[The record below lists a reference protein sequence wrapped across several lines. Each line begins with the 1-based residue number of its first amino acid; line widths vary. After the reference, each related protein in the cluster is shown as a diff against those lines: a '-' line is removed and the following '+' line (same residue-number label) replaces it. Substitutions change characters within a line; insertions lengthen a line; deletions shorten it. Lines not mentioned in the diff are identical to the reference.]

1 MRVVYQFGDNMDQNT
16 MDDIKHCVDN
26 ILRIPEGSIPLA
38 RELGTS
44 WRALSEITPDMEN
57 DYAVEIIE
65 KLETYEPRVAVDE
78 ITFEHDQDSGET
90 TVRIIF
96 EGGGDDEQ

>member
-1 MRVVYQFGDNMDQNT
+1 MRVVYQFGDNMDQDT
-16 MDDIKHCVDN
+16 MDDIKYCVDN

-38 RELGTS
+38 RRLGTS
-44 WRALSEITPDMEN
+44 WRTLSEITPDMEN

-78 ITFEHDQDSGET
+78 ITFEHDQDTGET
-90 TVRIIF
+90 TVQIIF